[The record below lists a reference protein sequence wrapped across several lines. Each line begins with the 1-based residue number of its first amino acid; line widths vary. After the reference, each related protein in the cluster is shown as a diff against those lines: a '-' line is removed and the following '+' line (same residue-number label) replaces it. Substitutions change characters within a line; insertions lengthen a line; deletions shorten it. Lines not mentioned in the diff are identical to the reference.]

1 MLLKFIFFYALL
13 LSATAQSQT
22 VPIALREGNGRF
34 LARSLGSVCYSM
46 ESVMQGLPCNPAA
59 VAKDKKPRFESDLF
73 LGSNLE
79 YINQAQEILNNS
91 NNEATVSDFFS
102 RRESVTGELSLEV
115 SLQAPTWGIAIEPYR
130 LIAVTRFENP
140 SLPMIDLVIAEEQN
154 IKGQIASYVVENFY
168 AGLQARYSH
177 VRYIGQYFALSEA
190 FASGKEQLFAVDHQD
205 LLYLEPGFLY
215 AWEDLN
221 WQPQISGMLAQW
233 GITNEKTD
241 EYPIQPEGLL
251 GASIKPIIPL
261 GSLELG
267 LQFRLN
273 SETETFRDTY
283 RFACAY
289 QLWIYQT
296 VFAISEHDYS
306 IGVLSRFKAFSS
318 GVSYWNQP
326 EGQSVF
332 LNLAV
337 TL

>member
-1 MLLKFIFFYALL
+1 MFLIFMLLSSILW
-13 LSATAQSQT
+13 LSTAHGQT
-22 VPIALREGNGRF
+22 VPMALREGSGRF
-34 LARSLGSVCYSM
+34 LARSLGSACYSVD
-46 ESVMQGLPCNPAA
+46 SVRQGLPCNPAV

-73 LGSNLE
+73 LGSNLD
-79 YINQAQEILNNS
+79 YINQAQEILNNRS
-91 NNEATVSDFFS
+91 DEVTVSSFFS
-102 RRESVTGELSLEV
+102 RRESVEGELSIEA
-115 SLQAPTWGIAIEPYR
+115 SIQAPTWGIALEPYR

-154 IKGQIASYVVENFY
+154 IKVQLASYLGENFY
-168 AGLQARYSH
+168 AGLQARYGH

-190 FASGKEQLFAVDHQD
+190 FASGKEKLFAVDHQD

-215 AWEDLN
+215 AWEDIS

-251 GASIKPIIPL
+251 GASIKPITPVGL
-261 GSLELG
+261 LELG
-267 LQFRLN
+267 VQLRVN
-273 SETETFRDTY
+273 NETETFRDSY

-306 IGVLSRFKAFSS
+306 VGIISRFKAFSS
-318 GVSYWNQP
+318 GISYWNQT
-326 EGQSVF
+326 EGQSIF

-337 TL
+337 SL